1 MLPNGQTGIMY
12 TKLRDD
18 TTSIPANSAQ
28 TFTFGENIPM
38 GALESIV
45 IRITA
50 SVTSNAVLADM
61 GNVFSNLRLTLN
73 GDVFFDF
80 RQAVSGGSNNN
91 PSSLGYFLNSIGG
104 RSVEKVSDTAK
115 EAYFV
120 IPCGLQVE
128 QGVGRIETVLGYAAT
143 AEAVA
148 SGTFQMWARY
158 NTATQTST
166 VIAPST
172 SFTHA
177 AAIEQ
182 VVVRIPQLSK
192 GQVVSGILIQND
204 SAADQ
209 LGSQGVRI
217 MTQSAYGL
225 DVDFLRTFNGDLYNG
240 VLYADDDLSTT
251 QLSYAQEVAG
261 TIFIPTFNLVGG
273 DVVLQV
279 DSSAAT
285 TRTYTPVLVSAYN
298 AKETVG
304 TRQTVSVAGNT
315 SKAILEH
322 VE

>member
-1 MLPNGQTGIMY
+1 MNGSNGIYY
-12 TKLRDD
+12 TKIRDD
-18 TTSIPANSAQ
+18 TTSIPAAAA
-28 TFTFGENIPM
+28 TTVTFGENIPM

-45 IRITA
+45 IRLTT
-50 SVTSNAVLADM
+50 VNTTNAVLADM
-61 GNVFSNLRLTLN
+61 GNIISNLRLTLN

-80 RQAVSGGSNNN
+80 RQAVSGGANNN
-91 PSSLGYFLNSIGG
+91 PSSIGYFLNSIGG
-104 RSVEKVSDTAK
+104 RSVEKPSDLTK

-128 QGVGRIETVLGYAAT
+128 QSVGRVECVLGYAA
-143 AEAVA
+143 ANAAVA

-166 VIAPST
+166 VIAPAT

-182 VVVRIPQLSK
+182 VVVRIPQMSK
-192 GQVVSGILIQND
+192 GQVVSGVLVQND
-204 SAADQ
+204 TAADE
-209 LGSQGVRI
+209 LGTQGIRI

-225 DVDFLRTFNGDLYNG
+225 DVDFLRTFNGDLMNG
-240 VLYADDDLSTT
+240 VMYADDDLSAT
-251 QLSYAQEVAG
+251 QLTYAQEVSG

-273 DVVLQV
+273 DLILQV
-279 DSSAAT
+279 DSTEAT

-298 AKETVG
+298 ARETAG

-315 SKAILEH
+315 SKAILDH

>member
-1 MLPNGQTGIMY
+1 MNGSNGIYY
-12 TKLRDD
+12 TKIRDD
-18 TTSIPANSAQ
+18 TTSIPS
-28 TFTFGENIPM
+28 TDVKTYTFGENIPM

-45 IRITA
+45 IR
-50 SVTSNAVLADM
+50 VTTVNTTGACVADF
-61 GNVFSNLRLTLN
+61 GNLINNLRLTLN

-80 RQAVSGGSNNN
+80 RQAVSGGDNAN
-91 PSSLGYFLNSIGG
+91 PSSIGYFLNSIGG
-104 RSVEKVSDTAK
+104 RSVEKPSDLTK

-120 IPCGLQVE
+120 IPCGLQVDA
-128 QGVGRIETVLGYAAT
+128 GVGRIEAVIGYSAA
-143 AEAVA
+143 AAAVA

-182 VVVRIPQLSK
+182 VVVRIPQMSK
-192 GQVVSGILIQND
+192 GQVVSGVLIQND
-204 SAADQ
+204 SAADE
-209 LGSQGVRI
+209 LGSQGIRI

-240 VLYADDDLSTT
+240 VLFADDQNNPNALT
-251 QLSYAQEVAG
+251 YAQDVAG
-261 TIFIPTFNLVGG
+261 SIFIPTFNLVGG
-273 DVVLQV
+273 DLILQI
-279 DSSAAT
+279 DSTQAT

>member
-1 MLPNGQTGIMY
+1 MNGSNGIYY
-12 TKLRDD
+12 TKIRDD
-18 TTSIPANSAQ
+18 TTSIPSNAAK
-28 TFTFGENIPM
+28 TVTFGENIPM
-38 GALESIV
+38 GALESII
-45 IRITA
+45 IR
-50 SVTSNAVLADM
+50 VTTINTTNAILADF
-61 GNVFSNLRLTLN
+61 GNVIGNLRLTLN

-80 RQAVSGGSNNN
+80 RQAVSGGDNNN
-91 PSSLGYFLNSIGG
+91 PSSIGYFLNSIGG
-104 RSVEKVSDTAK
+104 RAVEKVSDLTK

-120 IPCGLQVE
+120 IPCGLQVD
-128 QGVGRIETVLGYAAT
+128 QGVGRIETVLGYSAAN
-143 AEAVA
+143 AAVA

-177 AAIEQ
+177 NAIEQ
-182 VVVRIPQLSK
+182 VVVRIPVMSK
-192 GQVVSGILIQND
+192 GQVVSGILVQND
-204 SAADQ
+204 TAEDQ
-209 LGSQGVRI
+209 LGSQGIRI

-240 VLYADDDLSTT
+240 VLYGDDDASTT
-251 QLSYAQEVAG
+251 QLTYAQEVAG
-261 TIFIPTFNLVGG
+261 SVFIPTFNLVGG

-298 AKETVG
+298 AKETAG

>member
-1 MLPNGQTGIMY
+1 MNGSNGIYY
-12 TKLRDD
+12 TKIRDD
-18 TTSIPANSAQ
+18 TTTIPTNAVKNYS
-28 TFTFGENIPM
+28 FGENVPM
-38 GALESIV
+38 GALESII
-45 IRITA
+45 IR
-50 SVTSNAVLADM
+50 VTTVNATGFCVADF
-61 GNVFSNLRLTLN
+61 GNLISNLRLTLN

-80 RQAVSGGSNNN
+80 RQAVTGGGNDNASTI
-91 PSSLGYFLNSIGG
+91 GYFLNSIGG
-104 RSVEKVSDTAK
+104 RAVEKPADTTK

-128 QGVGRIETVLGYAAT
+128 ASVGRIETVIDYAA
-143 AEAVA
+143 AGSAVT

-182 VVVRIPQLSK
+182 VVVRIPQMTK
-192 GQVVSGILIQND
+192 GQVVSGILVQND
-204 SAADQ
+204 AASDE
-209 LGSQGVRI
+209 LNSQGIRI

-240 VLYADDDLSTT
+240 VLFANDGTNDAALT
-251 QLSYAQEVAG
+251 YAQQVAG
-261 TIFIPTFNLVGG
+261 SIFIPTFNLVGG

>member
-1 MLPNGQTGIMY
+1 MNGSNGIYY
-12 TKLRDD
+12 TKIRDD
-18 TTSIPANSAQ
+18 TTSIPSNAVK
-28 TFTFGENIPM
+28 TVTFGENVPS
-38 GALESIV
+38 GALESI
-45 IRITA
+45 IMRITTTNTTGA
-50 SVTSNAVLADM
+50 CVADF
-61 GNVFSNLRLTLN
+61 GNLFSSLRLTLN

-80 RQAVSGGSNNN
+80 RQAVNGGDNNN
-91 PSSLGYFLNSIGG
+91 PSSIGYFLNSIGG
-104 RSVEKVSDTAK
+104 RAVEKPSDLTK

-128 QGVGRIETVLGYAAT
+128 QGVGRIETVISYAA
-143 AEAVA
+143 AAAAVA

-177 AAIEQ
+177 ASIEQ
-182 VVVRIPQLSK
+182 VVCRIPQLTK
-192 GQVVSGILIQND
+192 GQVVSGILVQND
-204 SAADQ
+204 SASDE
-209 LGSQGVRI
+209 LGSEGIRL

-225 DVDFLRTFNGDLYNG
+225 DVDFLRVFNGDLYNG

-251 QLSYAQEVAG
+251 ALTYAQECAG
-261 TIFIPTFNLVGG
+261 TIFLPTFNLVGG

>member
-1 MLPNGQTGIMY
+1 MNGSNGIYY
-12 TKLRDD
+12 TKIRDD

-38 GALESIV
+38 GALESII
-45 IRITA
+45 IRLTA

-80 RQAVSGGSNNN
+80 RQAVSGGANNN
-91 PSSLGYFLNSIGG
+91 PSAMGYFLNSIGG

-120 IPCGLQVE
+120 IPCGLQVD
-128 QGVGRIETVLGYAAT
+128 QGVGRIEAVLGYSAT

-177 AAIEQ
+177 NAIEQ
-182 VVVRIPQLSK
+182 VVVRIPAMSK
-192 GQVVSGILIQND
+192 GQVVSGILVQND
-204 SAADQ
+204 SASDE
-209 LGSQGVRI
+209 LGSQGIRI

-240 VLYADDDLSTT
+240 VIYADDDLSTT
-251 QLSYAQEVAG
+251 QLSFAQQCSG
-261 TIFIPTFNLVGG
+261 SIFIPTFNLVGG

-279 DSSAAT
+279 DSSAST

-298 AKETVG
+298 ARESSG

>member
-1 MLPNGQTGIMY
+1 MNGSNGIYY
-12 TKLRDD
+12 TKIRDD
-18 TTSIPANSAQ
+18 TTSIPSNAVK
-28 TFTFGENIPM
+28 TVTFGENVPM
-38 GALESIV
+38 GALESII
-45 IRITA
+45 IRITTTNTTGA
-50 SVTSNAVLADM
+50 CVADF
-61 GNVFSNLRLTLN
+61 GNLFSSLRLTLN

-80 RQAVSGGSNNN
+80 RQAVNGGDNAN
-91 PSSLGYFLNSIGG
+91 PSSIGYFLNSIGG
-104 RSVEKVSDTAK
+104 RAVEKPSDLTK

-128 QGVGRIETVLGYAAT
+128 ASVGRIETVLSYAA
-143 AEAVA
+143 AAAAVA

-177 AAIEQ
+177 ASIEQ
-182 VVVRIPQLSK
+182 VVVRIPQMTK
-192 GQVVSGILIQND
+192 GQVVSGILVQND
-204 SAADQ
+204 SAADE
-209 LGSQGVRI
+209 LGTQGIRI

-240 VLYADDDLSTT
+240 ILYGDNDENPNALT
-251 QLSYAQEVAG
+251 YAQEVAG
-261 TIFIPTFNLVGG
+261 SIFIPTFNLVGG

>member
-1 MLPNGQTGIMY
+1 MNGSNGIYY
-12 TKLRDD
+12 TKIRDD
-18 TTSIPANSAQ
+18 TTSIPSNAAK
-28 TFTFGENIPM
+28 TVTFGENIPM
-38 GALESIV
+38 GALESII
-45 IRITA
+45 IR
-50 SVTSNAVLADM
+50 VTTVNTTNAILADF
-61 GNVFSNLRLTLN
+61 GNVIGNLRLTLN

-80 RQAVSGGSNNN
+80 RQAVSGGDNNN
-91 PSSLGYFLNSIGG
+91 PSSIGYFLNSIGG
-104 RSVEKVSDTAK
+104 RAVEKPSDLTK

-120 IPCGLQVE
+120 IPCGLQVD
-128 QGVGRIETVLGYAAT
+128 QGVGRIECVLGYSAA
-143 AEAVA
+143 AAAVA

-177 AAIEQ
+177 NAIEQ
-182 VVVRIPQLSK
+182 VVVRIPAMTK
-192 GQVVSGILIQND
+192 GQVVSGILVQND
-204 SAADQ
+204 SAADE
-209 LGSQGVRI
+209 LGAQGIRI

-240 VLYADDDLSTT
+240 VLYGDDDASTT
-251 QLSYAQEVAG
+251 QLTYAQEVAG
-261 TIFIPTFNLVGG
+261 SIFIPTFNLVGG

-279 DSSAAT
+279 DSNAAT

>member
-91 PSSLGYFLNSIGG
+91 PSSIGYFLNSIGG

-192 GQVVSGILIQND
+192 GQVVSGILVQND
-204 SAADQ
+204 SAADE
-209 LGSQGVRI
+209 LGSQGIRI

-279 DSSAAT
+279 DSSSAT

-298 AKETVG
+298 AKETIG